1 MKYSISS
8 IFAAAL
14 LFLTAGTAHA
24 QQTVSPMWFEG
35 IAMQQA
41 GLTADDL
48 ARFGTAQPFGT
59 ARSMAMA
66 NAFTSLGGDI
76 ASATINP
83 AGLGMY
89 RSSEI
94 ALTPL
99 LTMQRGSSNVRMT
112 DRSKS
117 RLTLGQVG
125 LVFKSYESSG
135 AVTGVNIAFG
145 YNRVADLNYRMS
157 GEWQGRKGPDDL
169 VPSIL
174 DVMGRQLDYYGFKNS
189 NYGEN
194 FPDMWGALMAY
205 NGYLLDDELYPYVGR
220 DAQIGR
226 AYNLESRG
234 SVNEVYFAVAMNFGN
249 KLYAGIT
256 LGVQSLSQKK
266 DLYYGEQYEY
276 PQGRPADMA
285 KVADRLHYNQAA
297 KTNGV
302 GFNAKIGLTWRPTN
316 SLRVGLAVHTPTW
329 FAVDHEYGA
338 QMSALLYDKDKN
350 KVMPVDI
357 DTEGTWTDSGPDQW
371 KFTSPTRLLT
381 GISYTFGT
389 RGVVAVDY
397 ERTWYNAM
405 RVSNVP
411 YWVPGTWADN
421 LAKESLRDIFKGSN
435 TLRVG
440 GEFKPS
446 GAWSLRAG
454 YALMGNILRHEAGF
468 YSGAV
473 PTRSEWITAGVGHRF
488 THGISLDLTYQYG
501 HTDYNDFRLFYS
513 MGYDDET
520 GVLTD
525 YDLSEPLSTSRS
537 RHNIALTLGVRF

>member
-1 MKYSISS
+1 MKYSISL
-8 IFAAAL
+8 FLAAAL
-14 LFLTAGTAHA
+14 SLLTAGNARA
-24 QQTVSPMWFEG
+24 QQTATMRFEG

-48 ARFGTAQPFGT
+48 VRFGTAQPFGT

-66 NAFTSLGGDI
+66 NAFTSLGGDL
-76 ASATINP
+76 ASASINP

-89 RSSEI
+89 RSGEV
-94 ALTPL
+94 AVTPL
-99 LTMQRGSSNVRMT
+99 LTLQQGTSNVPMT
-112 DRSKS
+112 DNSKS
-117 RLTLGQVG
+117 RFTLGNVG
-125 LVFKSYESSG
+125 LVFKSYESGG
-135 AVTGVNIAFG
+135 AVTGINIAFG

-157 GEWQGRKGPDDL
+157 GEWQGKKGPDGV

-194 FPDMWGALMAY
+194 MPDMWGALMAY
-205 NGYLLDDELYPYVGR
+205 NGYLMNDDYYPYVGGG
-220 DAQIGR
+220 AQIGR
-226 AYNLESRG
+226 AYNMESRG
-234 SVNEVYFAVAMNFGN
+234 SVNEAYFAVAMNFGN

-266 DLYYGEQYEY
+266 DFYYGEQYGYEG
-276 PQGRPADMA
+276 GRPTDMES
-285 KVADRLHYNQAA
+285 VLDRLHYNQAA
-297 KTNGV
+297 KTDGV
-302 GFNAKIGLTWRPTN
+302 GFNAKIGLTWRPTDG
-316 SLRVGLAVHTPTW
+316 LRVGVAIHTPTW
-329 FAVDHEYGA
+329 YAVDHEYGA
-338 QMSALLYDKDKN
+338 QMSALRYDTGEGRT
-350 KVMPVDI
+350 VPVDL
-357 DTEGTWTDSGPDQW
+357 DTEGTWVDSGPDQW
-371 KFTSPTRLLT
+371 KFTTPTRLLA

-411 YWVPGTWADN
+411 YWVPGSWADN
-421 LAKESLRDIFKGSN
+421 LTGEAFRYTFRGGN

-446 GAWSLRAG
+446 GAWSVRAG
-454 YALMGNILRHEAGF
+454 YALTGNILRHGAEL
-468 YSGAV
+468 YSGAM
-473 PTRSEWITAGVGHRF
+473 PTRSEWITAGVGRRF
-488 THGISLDLTYQYG
+488 AHGITLDLSYQYG
-501 HTDYNDFRLFYS
+501 RTDYNACRLFYS
-513 MGYDDET
+513 TGYSDS

-525 YDLSEPLSTSRS
+525 YDLAEPLTTSQT

>member
-1 MKYSISS
+1 MKYSINPL
-8 IFAAAL
+8 FAAAL
-14 LFLTAGTAHA
+14 LLLTAGTAHA
-24 QQTVSPMWFEG
+24 QQTASPMRFEG
-35 IAMQQA
+35 VAMQQA

-48 ARFGTAQPFGT
+48 VRFGTAQPFGT

-66 NAFTSLGGDI
+66 NAFTSLGGDL

-89 RSSEI
+89 RSGEV

-99 LTMQRGSSNVRMT
+99 LTLQRGSSDVRMT

-117 RLTLGQVG
+117 RLTLGQAG
-125 LVFKSYESSG
+125 LVFKSYEGSG
-135 AVTGVNIAFG
+135 TVTGVNIAFG

-157 GEWQGRKGPDDL
+157 GEWQGRKGPDGL

-174 DVMGRQLDYYGFKNS
+174 DVMGRQLDHYGFENS

-194 FPDMWGALMAY
+194 YPDMWGALMAY
-205 NGYLLDDELYPYVGR
+205 NGYLLDDEYIPYVGG
-220 DAQIGR
+220 DARIGR

-249 KLYAGIT
+249 KFYAGIT

-266 DLYYGEQYEY
+266 DLYYGEQYDY
-276 PQGRPADMA
+276 PEGRPEDMDR
-285 KVADRLHYNQAA
+285 VLDRLHYNQAA
-297 KTNGV
+297 KTDGV
-302 GFNAKIGLTWRPTN
+302 GFNAKIGLTWRPTGG
-316 SLRVGLAVHTPTW
+316 LRVGLALHTPTW
-329 FAVDHEYGA
+329 YAVDHEYGA
-338 QMSALLYDKDKN
+338 QMSALRYDADKQS
-350 KVMPVDI
+350 VTPVDI
-357 DTEGTWTDSGPDQW
+357 DTEGTWVDSGPDQW
-371 KFTSPTRLLT
+371 KFTTPTRLLA

-405 RVSNVP
+405 RVRNVP
-411 YWVPGTWADN
+411 YWVPATWADN
-421 LAKESLRDIFKGSN
+421 LTKEAFRDTFHGSN
-435 TLRVG
+435 TLRIG
-440 GEFKPS
+440 GEFKPA

-454 YALMGNILRHEAGF
+454 FALTGNILRHESGIC
-468 YSGAV
+468 SGAM
-473 PTRSEWITAGVGHRF
+473 PTRSKWITAGVGRRF
-488 THGISLDLTYQYG
+488 THGITLDLTYQYG
-501 HTDYNDFRLFYS
+501 HTDYNDWRLFYS
-513 MGYDDET
+513 TGYDSA

-525 YDLSEPLSTSRS
+525 YDLSEPLSTSRT

>member
-8 IFAAAL
+8 LFAAAL
-14 LFLTAGTAHA
+14 LLLAAGTAQA
-24 QQTVSPMWFEG
+24 QQSPMWFEG
-35 IAMQQA
+35 VAMQQA

-48 ARFGTAQPFGT
+48 VRFGTAQPFGT

-66 NAFTSLGGDI
+66 NAFTSLGGDL

-89 RSSEI
+89 RSGEI

-117 RLTLGQVG
+117 RMTIGQAG
-125 LVFKSYESSG
+125 LVFKSYEGSG
-135 AVTGVNIAFG
+135 TVTGVNIAFG

-157 GEWQGRKGPDDL
+157 GEWQGRQGSDGV

-174 DVMGRQLDYYGFKNS
+174 DVMGRQLDHYGFENS

-194 FPDMWGALMAY
+194 FPDMWGSLMAY
-205 NGYLLDDELYPYVGR
+205 NGYLLDDDYFPYVGR
-220 DAQIGR
+220 DARIGR

-234 SVNEVYFAVAMNFGN
+234 SVNEVYFAVAMNFSN

-285 KVADRLHYNQAA
+285 SVLDRLHYNQAA
-297 KTNGV
+297 KTDGV
-302 GFNAKIGLTWRPTN
+302 GVNVKIGLTWRPTN
-316 SLRVGLAVHTPTW
+316 GLRVGLAVHTPTW

-338 QMSALLYDKDKN
+338 QMSALRYDTDDN
-350 KVMPVDI
+350 RVVPVDI

-371 KFTSPTRLLT
+371 KFTTPTRLLA

-389 RGVVAVDY
+389 RGVLAVDY
-397 ERTWYNAM
+397 ERSWYNAM

-421 LAKESLRDIFKGSN
+421 LSKEAFRDLFQGSN

-446 GAWSLRAG
+446 NAWSLRAG
-454 YALMGNILRHEAGF
+454 YALTGNILRNDNVIC
-468 YSGAV
+468 SGAM
-473 PTRSEWITAGVGHRF
+473 PTRSEWITAGVGRRF
-488 THGISLDLTYQYG
+488 THDITLDLTYQYG

-513 MGYDDET
+513 TGYDRA

-525 YDLSEPLSTSRS
+525 YDLSEPLTTSQT

>member
-8 IFAAAL
+8 FFAAAL
-14 LFLTAGTAHA
+14 LLLTAGAARA
-24 QQTVSPMWFEG
+24 QQTASPMWFEG

-41 GLTADDL
+41 GLTADDIV
-48 ARFGTAQPFGT
+48 RFGTSQPFGT

-66 NAFTSLGGDI
+66 NAFTSLGGDL

-89 RSSEI
+89 RSGEV
-94 ALTPL
+94 ALTLL
-99 LTMQRGSSNVRMT
+99 LTMQRGSGNVRMT

-117 RLTLGQVG
+117 RMTLGQVG
-125 LVFKSYESSG
+125 LVFKSYEGSG
-135 AVTGVNIAFG
+135 TVTGVNIAFG

-157 GEWQGRKGPDDL
+157 GEWQGGQGSDGV

-174 DVMGRQLDYYGFKNS
+174 DVMGRQLDHYGFENS

-205 NGYLLDDELYPYVGR
+205 NGYLLDDEYYPYVGR
-220 DAQIGR
+220 DARIGR

-249 KLYAGIT
+249 KLYAGLT

-266 DLYYGEQYEY
+266 DLYYGEQYDY

-285 KVADRLHYNQAA
+285 SVLDRLHYNQAA
-297 KTNGV
+297 KTDGV
-302 GFNAKIGLTWRPTN
+302 GVNVKIGLTWRPTN

-329 FAVDHEYGA
+329 FAVDHKYGA
-338 QMSALLYDKDKN
+338 QMSALRYDADKN
-350 KVMPVDI
+350 SVVPVDI

-371 KFTSPTRLLT
+371 KFTSPTRLLA

-397 ERTWYNAM
+397 ERAWYNAM

-421 LAKESLRDIFKGSN
+421 LSKETFRDIFQGSN

-454 YALMGNILRHEAGF
+454 YALTGNILRHGNGI
-468 YSGAV
+468 YSGAM
-473 PTRSEWITAGVGHRF
+473 PTRSEWITAGVGRRF
-488 THGISLDLTYQYG
+488 AHGITLDLTYQYG

-513 MGYDDET
+513 TGYDSA

-525 YDLSEPLSTSRS
+525 YDLSEPLATSQT

>member
-8 IFAAAL
+8 FLAAAL
-14 LFLTAGTAHA
+14 WLLAAGNAQA
-24 QQTVSPMWFEG
+24 QQAASTMWFEG

-48 ARFGTAQPFGT
+48 VRFGTAQPFGT

-66 NAFTSLGGDI
+66 NAFTSLGGDLVS
-76 ASATINP
+76 ASVNP

-89 RSSEI
+89 RSGEV
-94 ALTPL
+94 AVTPL
-99 LTMQRGSSNVRMT
+99 LTLQRGSSDVRMT
-112 DRSKS
+112 DNAKS
-117 RLTLGQVG
+117 RITLGNVG
-125 LVFKSYESSG
+125 LVFKTYEGTG
-135 AVTGVNIAFG
+135 AVTNVNIAFG

-157 GEWQGRKGPDDL
+157 GEWQGRKGPDGV

-194 FPDMWGALMAY
+194 MPDMWGALLAY
-205 NGYLLDDELYPYVGR
+205 NGYLLDDDYYPYVGG
-220 DAQIGR
+220 DASIGR
-226 AYNLESRG
+226 AYNMESRG

-266 DLYYGEQYEY
+266 NLYYGEQYDY
-276 PQGRPADMA
+276 AGGRPTDMES
-285 KVADRLHYNQAA
+285 VLNRMHYNQAA
-297 KTNGV
+297 KTDGV
-302 GFNAKIGLTWRPTN
+302 GFNAKIGLTWRPTGG
-316 SLRVGLAVHTPTW
+316 LRVGVAIHTPTW
-329 FAVDHEYGA
+329 YAVDHEYGA
-338 QMSALLYDKDKN
+338 QMSALRYDADKN
-350 KVMPVDI
+350 SVVPVDL
-357 DTEGTWTDSGPDQW
+357 DTEGTWVDSGPDQW
-371 KFTSPTRLLT
+371 KFTTPTRLLA

-411 YWVPGTWADN
+411 YWVPGSWADN
-421 LAKESLRDIFKGSN
+421 LTGEAFRDTFRGSN

-446 GAWSLRAG
+446 GAWSVRAG
-454 YALMGNILRHEAGF
+454 YALTGNILRHESDLF
-468 YSGAV
+468 SGAM
-473 PTRSEWITAGVGHRF
+473 PTRTEWITAGVGRRF
-488 THGISLDLTYQYG
+488 AHGITLDLCYQYG
-501 HTDYNDFRLFYS
+501 HTDYNACRLFYS
-513 MGYDDET
+513 MGYSDS
-520 GVLTD
+520 GMLTD
-525 YDLSEPLSTSRS
+525 YDLSEPLSTSQT

>member
-14 LFLTAGTAHA
+14 LLLAAGTAQA
-24 QQTVSPMWFEG
+24 QQSPMWFEG

-48 ARFGTAQPFGT
+48 VRFGTAQPFGT

-66 NAFTSLGGDI
+66 NAFTSLGGDL

-89 RSSEI
+89 RSGEI
-94 ALTPL
+94 TLTPL

-117 RLTLGQVG
+117 RMTLGQAG
-125 LVFKSYESSG
+125 LVFKSYEGSG
-135 AVTGVNIAFG
+135 TVTGVNIAFG

-157 GEWQGRKGPDDL
+157 GEWQGQQGSDGV

-174 DVMGRQLDYYGFKNS
+174 DVMGRQLDHYGFENS

-205 NGYLLDDELYPYVGR
+205 NGYLLDDDYFPYVGR
-220 DAQIGR
+220 DARIGR

-234 SVNEVYFAVAMNFGN
+234 SVNEVYFAVAMNFSN

-285 KVADRLHYNQAA
+285 SVLDRLHYNQAA
-297 KTNGV
+297 KTDGV
-302 GFNAKIGLTWRPTN
+302 GVNVKIGFTWRPTN
-316 SLRVGLAVHTPTW
+316 GLRVGLAVHTPTW

-338 QMSALLYDKDKN
+338 QMSALRYDADDN
-350 KVMPVDI
+350 RVVPVDI

-371 KFTSPTRLLT
+371 KFTTPTRLLA
-381 GISYTFGT
+381 GISYSFGT

-397 ERTWYNAM
+397 ERSWYNAM

-421 LAKESLRDIFKGSN
+421 LSKEAFRDLFQGSN
-435 TLRVG
+435 TLRIG

-454 YALMGNILRHEAGF
+454 YALTGNILRHENVIC
-468 YSGAV
+468 SGAM
-473 PTRSEWITAGVGHRF
+473 PTRSEWITAGVGRRF
-488 THGISLDLTYQYG
+488 THGITLDLTYQYG

-513 MGYDDET
+513 TGYDSA

-525 YDLSEPLSTSRS
+525 YDLSEPLATSQT

>member
-14 LFLTAGTAHA
+14 LLLATGTAQA
-24 QQTVSPMWFEG
+24 QQSPMWFEG

-48 ARFGTAQPFGT
+48 VRFGTAQPFGT

-66 NAFTSLGGDI
+66 NAFTSLGGDL

-89 RSSEI
+89 RSGEI

-117 RLTLGQVG
+117 RMTLGQAG
-125 LVFKSYESSG
+125 LVFKSYEGSG

-157 GEWQGRKGPDDL
+157 GEWQGRQGSDGV

-174 DVMGRQLDYYGFKNS
+174 DVMGRQLDHYGFENS

-194 FPDMWGALMAY
+194 FPDMWGSLMAY
-205 NGYLLDDELYPYVGR
+205 NGYLLDDDYLPYVGR
-220 DAQIGR
+220 DARIGR

-234 SVNEVYFAVAMNFGN
+234 SVNEVYFAVAMNFSN

-285 KVADRLHYNQAA
+285 SVLDRLHYNQAA
-297 KTNGV
+297 KTDGV
-302 GFNAKIGLTWRPTN
+302 GVNVKIGFTWRPTN
-316 SLRVGLAVHTPTW
+316 GLRVGLAVHTPTW

-338 QMSALLYDKDKN
+338 QMSALRYDADDN
-350 KVMPVDI
+350 RVVPVDI

-371 KFTSPTRLLT
+371 KFTTPTRLLA

-389 RGVVAVDY
+389 RGVLAVDY
-397 ERTWYNAM
+397 ERSWYNAM

-421 LAKESLRDIFKGSN
+421 LSKEAFRDLFQGSN
-435 TLRVG
+435 TLRIG

-446 GAWSLRAG
+446 NAWSLRAG
-454 YALMGNILRHEAGF
+454 YALTGNILRHKNVIC
-468 YSGAV
+468 SGAM
-473 PTRSEWITAGVGHRF
+473 PTRSEWITAGVGRRF
-488 THGISLDLTYQYG
+488 THGITLDLTYQYG

-513 MGYDDET
+513 TGYDRA

-525 YDLSEPLSTSRS
+525 YDLSEPLATSQT